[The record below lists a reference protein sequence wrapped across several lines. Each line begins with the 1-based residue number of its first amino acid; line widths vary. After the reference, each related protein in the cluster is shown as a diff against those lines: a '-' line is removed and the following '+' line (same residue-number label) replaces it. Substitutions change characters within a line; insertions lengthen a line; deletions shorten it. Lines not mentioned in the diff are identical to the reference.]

1 MASGERNSM
10 ITLLTLLLLLGM
22 AMLDRVASQNYGDAL
37 SKCILFFEGQR
48 SGKLPSNQR
57 MNWRKDSAL
66 RDGFDIGMNLVGGY
80 YDAGD
85 NVKFNFPMAF
95 STTMLAWSVIEFGQ
109 FMGSDLQYALDS
121 IRWGTDYLLEAT
133 KFPGKVTA
141 AVGDPN
147 ADHNCWQRPE
157 DMDTPRTSYVVNQ
170 THPGSEVS
178 AETAAALA
186 ASSLVFESADKKYSI
201 VLVNRAKQVFDFAD
215 MFRGNYKDSVGQG
228 VCPFYCDYDGYVDE
242 LIWGAAWLFKVTN
255 EQKYWDYLQRNIPRL
270 PKKVTTL
277 VDGQL
282 QASASFAEFGW
293 DAKYAG
299 INVLVSGL
307 VMNSNNS
314 NPYVLQA
321 GKFVCTLLPE
331 SPSKSVSYSPG
342 GLLFKPGGSNMQH
355 ATSLSFL
362 LVVYAQYLK
371 KHNGAVPC
379 GNVNAEPSRLE
390 QIAKGQVDYILGKNP
405 LSMSYMVGFG
415 QKFPQRIHHR
425 AASLPSIGNHPEH
438 IKCKDGTPYFQTKN
452 PNPNLLTGAIVGGP
466 DEKDQFPD
474 NRMNAP
480 QSEPTTYINAP
491 FVGVLAYFK
500 AFPNP
505 QAI

>member
-1 MASGERNSM
+1 MASGKCM
-10 ITLLTLLLLLGM
+10 TLLISLALVGM
-22 AMLDRVASQNYGDAL
+22 LTVDRAASQNYGDAL
-37 SKCILFFEGQR
+37 SKCILFFQGQR

-66 RDGFDIGMNLVGGY
+66 RDGSDVGMDLVGGY

-109 FMGSDLQYALDS
+109 FMGPDLQNALDS
-121 IRWGTDYLLEAT
+121 IRWGTDYLLKAT
-133 KFPGKVTA
+133 NFPGKVTA
-141 AVGDPN
+141 AIGDPN
-147 ADHNCWQRPE
+147 ADHNCWERPE

-170 THPGSEVS
+170 THPGSEVA

-186 ASSLVFESADKKYSI
+186 AASLAFKSADNKYSI
-201 VLVNRAKQVFDFAD
+201 ALLKRATQVFDFAD
-215 MFRGNYKDSVGQG
+215 KFRGNYKDSVGQG
-228 VCPFYCDYDGYVDE
+228 VCPFYCDYSGYVDE

-255 EQKYWDYLQRNIPRL
+255 EQKYWDYIQNNIPQL
-270 PKKVTTL
+270 PKQVIRL
-277 VDGQL
+277 VGGSTHL
-282 QASASFAEFGW
+282 QAGDSLAEFGW
-293 DAKYAG
+293 DAKFAG

-307 VMNSNNS
+307 VMNSTNS
-314 NPYVLQA
+314 NPYVPQA
-321 GKFVCTLLPE
+321 GNFVCSLLPE
-331 SPSKSVSYSPG
+331 SPSKSATYTPG
-342 GLLFKPGGSNMQH
+342 GLLFKRDGSNLQH
-355 ATSLSFL
+355 ATALSFL
-362 LVVYAQYLK
+362 LLVYSQYLK
-371 KHNGAVPC
+371 KYNGAVRC
-379 GNVNAEPSRLE
+379 GNVNAIPSRLE

-405 LSMSYMVGFG
+405 LGMSYMVGFG

-425 AASLPSIGNHPEH
+425 AASLPSIGEHPEH

-466 DEKDQFPD
+466 DANDQFPD
-474 NRMNAP
+474 DRTNAP

-500 AFPNP
+500 AF
-505 QAI
+505 QKV

>member
-1 MASGERNSM
+1 MASGKCM
-10 ITLLTLLLLLGM
+10 TLLTCLALVGM
-22 AMLDRVASQNYGDAL
+22 VMLDSVASQNYGDAL
-37 SKCILFFEGQR
+37 YKCILFFEGQR

-66 RDGFDIGMNLVGGY
+66 LDGSDVGMDLVGGY

-109 FMGSDLQYALDS
+109 FMGPDLQHALDS
-121 IRWGTDYLLEAT
+121 LRWGTDYLLKAT

-157 DMDTPRTSYVVNQ
+157 DMDTPRTSYVVNE

-178 AETAAALA
+178 AEIAAALA
-186 ASSLVFESADKKYSI
+186 AASLAFNSADKRYSI
-201 VLVNRAKQVFDFAD
+201 VLLNRAKEVFDFAD
-215 MFRGNYKDSVGQG
+215 KFRGNYKDSVGQG
-228 VCPFYCDYDGYVDE
+228 VCPFYCDFDGYMDE

-255 EQKYWDYLQRNIPRL
+255 DKKYWDYVQKNIPHL
-270 PKKVTTL
+270 PKQVIRL
-277 VDGQL
+277 VSGGL
-282 QASASFAEFGW
+282 QAGESFAEFGW

-307 VMNSNNS
+307 VMNSTNS
-314 NPYVLQA
+314 NPYVPQA
-321 GKFVCTLLPE
+321 GKFVCSLLPE

-355 ATSLSFL
+355 ATALSFL
-362 LVVYAQYLK
+362 LLVYSQYLK
-371 KHNGAVPC
+371 KYNGAVRC
-379 GNVNAEPSRLE
+379 GNVNAAPSRLQ

-405 LSMSYMVGFG
+405 MGMSYMVGVG

-425 AASLPSIGNHPEH
+425 ASSLPSIGEYPQH
-438 IKCKDGTPYFQTKN
+438 IECKDGTPYYQTKN

-466 DEKDQFPD
+466 DKKDQFPD
-474 NRMNAP
+474 NRTNAP

-500 AFPNP
+500 AFPKL
-505 QAI
+505 